1 RFFSEVGE
9 FNHEALA
16 NFTQIDYDREM
27 AFVAVAFNTDGPSII
42 GVARALITPDNSDA
56 EFAILV
62 RSDLKGKGLGK
73 VLMQKIISYCK
84 VKGTKQ
90 MSGMTMPTNRG
101 MLMLAQNL
109 GFEIDI
115 QFADG
120 TADMVLPLN

>member
-1 RFFSEVGE
+1 MV
-9 FNHEALA
+9 
-16 NFTQIDYDREM
+16 
-27 AFVAVAFNTDGPSII
+27 I

-73 VLMQKIISYCK
+73 VLMQKIITYCQA
-84 VKGTKQ
+84 KGTKQ

-101 MLMLAQNL
+101 MLSLAQSL
-109 GFEIDI
+109 GFDLDV

-120 TADMVLPLN
+120 TADMILPLN

>member
-1 RFFSEVGE
+1 
-9 FNHEALA
+9 
-16 NFTQIDYDREM
+16 M
-27 AFVAVAFNTDGPSII
+27 
-42 GVARALITPDNSDA
+42 ITPDNSDA
-56 EFAILV
+56 EFAILI

-109 GFEIDI
+109 GGFEIDV

-120 TADMVLPLN
+120 TADMVLPLNGKAQH

>member
-1 RFFSEVGE
+1 
-9 FNHEALA
+9 
-16 NFTQIDYDREM
+16 M

-84 VKGTKQ
+84 IKGTKQ

-109 GFEIDI
+109 GFGIDV